1 MKIRSFIFS
10 LQDDYCT
17 KQNNER
23 VDCMEHLDPEP
34 DPFLSRAEDP
44 DPGFLHSNVKIYIGF
59 KDLNNLIYI
68 NIQES
73 T

>member
-1 MKIRSFIFS
+1 
-10 LQDDYCT
+10 
-17 KQNNER
+17 
-23 VDCMEHLDPEP
+23 MEHLDPEP